1 MNTDILLPCGYVG
14 YVFVC
19 VCIFT
24 TCLFLLEPSC
34 FFHSEGTVVADHYRE
49 GDRGRLEFR
58 RACLRLGP
66 LLNERCSI
74 LLIMLLRLMSLSAD
88 GEECNKPLLLFWL
101 FAFLI
106 GLNKSIFLLLVLPF
120 TFLVWNGICFS
131 GLFGYVF
138 MFSGV
143 SLRSCFVS
151 LQCHCYET
159 ALFYHAF
166 LNSSARR
173 PVYNKISIFFAT
185 HRNLLHWFLDQ
196 L

>member
-1 MNTDILLPCGYVG
+1 MNAEIVLPCGYVG

-24 TCLFLLEPSC
+24 TCLFLFEPSC

-120 TFLVWNGICFS
+120 TFLAWNGICFS

-143 SLRSCFVS
+143 SLRSCFVPLLWDCS
-151 LQCHCYET
+151 
-159 ALFYHAF
+159 F
-166 LNSSARR
+166 LSC
-173 PVYNKISIFFAT
+173 IFEFFICSQT
-185 HRNLLHWFLDQ
+185 CL
-196 L
+196 